1 MTKQEKIERNQ
12 KIVEEYINT
21 PNHLKNLSKLGE
33 KFGLKTLRAVSKILK
48 DAGVEIYN
56 TSHHTSINEHI
67 FDTIDT
73 EEKAYWLGF
82 MYADGCIYSK
92 ENRIELSLQDL
103 DVNHLYKFAKFLDSK
118 KEDFVKSYKN
128 YKHGKYNRCR
138 VSFRSKVVWEALNSK
153 GCVPNKSLI
162 LTFPDESVLSDKS
175 LIRHFIRGYVD
186 GDGCLC
192 YTKGKAEFNVL
203 GTEEFLT
210 GLMENLPLDR
220 KYPVYKKHKD
230 TDKNFCIFNLWC
242 STAVRIM
249 QYLYENATIYL
260 DRKYEKYKE
269 ICRLYEE
276 SYRGLEGNI
285 GEGCDANTE
294 ITKESNNFLVS

>member
-1 MTKQEKIERNQ
+1 
-12 KIVEEYINT
+12 
-21 PNHLKNLSKLGE
+21 
-33 KFGLKTLRAVSKILK
+33 
-48 DAGVEIYN
+48 
-56 TSHHTSINEHI
+56 
-67 FDTIDT
+67 
-73 EEKAYWLGF
+73 
-82 MYADGCIYSK
+82 
-92 ENRIELSLQDL
+92 
-103 DVNHLYKFAKFLDSK
+103 
-118 KEDFVKSYKN
+118 
-128 YKHGKYNRCR
+128 
-138 VSFRSKVVWEALNSK
+138 
-153 GCVPNKSLI
+153 
-162 LTFPDESVLSDKS
+162 
-175 LIRHFIRGYVD
+175 
-186 GDGCLC
+186 
-192 YTKGKAEFNVL
+192 
-203 GTEEFLT
+203 
-210 GLMENLPLDR
+210 MENLPLDR

>member
-1 MTKQEKIERNQ
+1 
-12 KIVEEYINT
+12 
-21 PNHLKNLSKLGE
+21 
-33 KFGLKTLRAVSKILK
+33 
-48 DAGVEIYN
+48 
-56 TSHHTSINEHI
+56 
-67 FDTIDT
+67 
-73 EEKAYWLGF
+73 

-118 KEDFVKSYKN
+118 KEDFVKLYKN

-138 VSFRSKVVWEALNSK
+138 VSFRSKIVWEALNSK

-276 SYRGLEGNI
+276 SYRELEGNI